1 MLYQNFVNSRLYD
14 IFSYKDLWVTVDFPT
29 FFRVEK
35 STVVEGYV
43 IFFRGFV
50 RVQMYKVVKSED
62 KEIQFL
68 IIWKNEVS
76 STNEENYL

>member
-1 MLYQNFVNSRLYD
+1 MISQLRTGNTCYIEMLSTAGCTTF
-14 IFSYKDLWVTVDFPT
+14 FSYKDLWVTVDFPT

-50 RVQMYKVVKSED
+50 LPLEFKCTK
-62 KEIQFL
+62 
-68 IIWKNEVS
+68 
-76 STNEENYL
+76 

>member
-1 MLYQNFVNSRLYD
+1 
-14 IFSYKDLWVTVDFPT
+14 
-29 FFRVEK
+29 
-35 STVVEGYV
+35 
-43 IFFRGFV
+43 
-50 RVQMYKVVKSED
+50 MYKVVKSED